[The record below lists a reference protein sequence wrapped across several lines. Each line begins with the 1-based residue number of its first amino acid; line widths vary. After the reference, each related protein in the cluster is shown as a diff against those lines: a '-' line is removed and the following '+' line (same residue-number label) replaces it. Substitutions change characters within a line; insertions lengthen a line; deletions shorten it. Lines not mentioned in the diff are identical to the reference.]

1 MNCAQFTQMISL
13 YLDNELNETEIK
25 EFEIHLNN
33 CEKCK
38 SEYEEMI
45 LLTNILR
52 DCEEVEL
59 PDDYGDRFRQKLELE
74 NSKKTKNFNFKAI
87 STIAASL
94 VIVVTSIGLFINNS
108 NDKLDMASES
118 NKMEV
123 MLSDENGTSED
134 EVALDELSNDSIV
147 TKEGS
152 ASKGIKN
159 ATFTLTT
166 MSTEKIVVNY
176 NINGAMNSVD
186 EVSDLLSI
194 IETNEGIVETKT
206 EQSDNFVI
214 SLKVPT
220 NQVNENIDV
229 INQYVKVDSINNE
242 NIDITKE
249 YEKIQ
254 NELLKLN
261 EKKLELQ
268 KKLSEESKESLKHEY
283 ESIKKEVIKLEEDQH
298 YYDYMLMYS
307 KIKLDIK
314 LLKIK

>member
-1 MNCAQFTQMISL
+1 MNCSQFTQMVSL

-38 SEYEEMI
+38 SEYEEM
-45 LLTNILR
+45 LFLTNILR

-74 NSKKTKNFNFKAI
+74 KSKKTKNFNFKAI

-123 MLSDENGTSED
+123 MLSDENGISED
-134 EVALDELSNDSIV
+134 EIALDESSNDSILA
-147 TKEGS
+147 KEDS
-152 ASKGIKN
+152 ASKGIRN
-159 ATFTLTT
+159 AIFTLTT
-166 MSTEKIVVNY
+166 MTTEKIAINY

-186 EVSDLLSI
+186 EVSSLLSL
-194 IETNEGIVETKT
+194 IETNEGIIESKT
-206 EQSDNFVI
+206 EQSDSCII
-214 SLKVPT
+214 SIKVPT
-220 NQVNENIDV
+220 YLVNEKIDV
-229 INQYVKVDSINNE
+229 IKEYVKVDSINNE
-242 NIDITKE
+242 NVDITNE
-249 YEKIQ
+249 YQKMQ
-254 NELLKLN
+254 DELLKLN

-268 KKLSEESKESLKHEY
+268 KKLSEKSDDTLKNEY
-283 ESIKKEVIKLEEDQH
+283 ESIKKEIIKLEEDQN
-298 YYDYMLMYS
+298 YYDDMLMYS